1 MEGRERFHDGRIRGL
16 SERYFKLRDFFVDRF
31 GRVHRSTPEIGP
43 TSAPQSEN
51 RMAHNHR
58 LKWIFDSLAPLAGL
72 VRSALI
78 VSRQLPLALA
88 TLF

>member
-16 SERYFKLRDFFVDRF
+16 SERYFKLRDFFIDRF

-51 RMAHNHR
+51 RMNEKKAIEHATET
-58 LKWIFDSLAPLAGL
+58 LAP
-72 VRSALI
+72 
-78 VSRQLPLALA
+78 
-88 TLF
+88 